1 MARPSEEISK
11 SNAQS
16 GGRPDA
22 NLANDALHLGG
33 IPAEDYATK
42 KYVDDHMGNSE
53 QKQKKYIDE
62 QDQKILDEAKEYTNT
77 QIRSQDF
84 SGFAKV
90 TDVQALDKK
99 LQEKITEGDNA
110 QKNYTDQKTKAIV
123 DDVNANFQDVNNAMS
138 TLNGNM
144 NELFQSV
151 SNGKSQIAGAI
162 TDKGVP
168 TSASDSFSTMANNI
182 SQIKTGSGGGGTPII
197 PEGYYDTSDA
207 TATAED
213 IRSGKVA
220 YGKDGYM
227 IGTLNPSSGI
237 DTSNATATAEDIAYG
252 KTAYARGQLLIGTM
266 QSSVE
271 EIYGISSDPYT
282 VEKLH
287 GLLTNYNIDNG
298 TTDGER
304 TSRTLLAFTKDNSYC
319 VSLVNLKGDSNQY
332 IESLAVGEDG
342 MYIQGTINASGETN
356 LLKYRYTKEELGIE
370 EEEKINCIALG
381 KGGLDGD
388 EKKCL
393 LAIAT
398 VIDKDTGD
406 NNYSHTYK
414 VHFYTY
420 HISDNGQIGKINE
433 NENIYVD
440 NLIYSKTIN
449 STANF
454 TTYVSVASANLQY
467 DEFIVSAVYDKGY
480 SATHLNAQ
488 MLHFRPIP
496 IETGSIIA
504 FDYGEKMLT
513 NREAPYI
520 TTNTDFRFTDDDKFV
535 LNNIK
540 NKYDKG
546 IPFYSIST
554 EKNVYAIVGYR
565 KTNLK
570 NDFFIIGDY
579 YLQTKQNSE
588 SKLEMS
594 QILSTQGEISI
605 DINNAKTITLK
616 FEDKNINEVSC
627 YLYDSLNKKLF
638 VIGTTSTKLTYL
650 GIFNADGITDLPD
663 QSILEAEQV
672 TEMLYA
678 NDTKDDYYNN
688 CNDVLVPDTNYTN
701 ILSYGKEYLARISNS
716 VDVENIIGV
725 IYKGKKFYSIK
736 QGDLSAGG
744 SDVKAG
750 KTFIGYMGEIET
762 GTLEVSE

>member
-22 NLANDALHLGG
+22 NLANDALNLGG

-62 QDQKILDEAKEYTNT
+62 QDQKILNEAKEYTNT

-84 SGFAKV
+84 SGFAKA

-110 QKNYTDQKTKAIV
+110 QKNYTDQKTKTIV

-271 EIYGISSDPYT
+271 EIYGVSSDPYT
-282 VEKLH
+282 VKDLH
-287 GLLTNYNIDNG
+287 GLLTNYSDG
-298 TTDGER
+298 TKVK
-304 TSRTLLAFTKDNSYC
+304 SRTLLAFTKDNTYC
-319 VSLVNLKGDSNQY
+319 VSLVSLEGDSKQY
-332 IESLAVGEDG
+332 IESLAVGENG
-342 MYIQGTINASGETN
+342 FYTQSTANGQGEVTP
-356 LLKYRYTKEELGIE
+356 LKYRYTMEELGIE
-370 EEEKINCIALG
+370 ENEQIQSICLG
-381 KGGLDGD
+381 KNGFDD
-388 EKKCL
+388 YDTECL
-393 LAIAT
+393 LAIST
-398 VIDKDTGD
+398 YVNSGETGTQ
-406 NNYSHTYK
+406 NRKIK

-420 HISDNGQIGKINE
+420 FATDNGIIGKLSENKEFGIN
-433 NENIYVD
+433 
-440 NLIYSKTIN
+440 
-449 STANF
+449 NF
-454 TTYVSVASANLQY
+454 VHEITVSSQYGLTSSILSANLKS
-467 DEFIVSAVYDKGY
+467 DEFILQVTRSTSSSTYLRIY
-480 SATHLNAQ
+480 N
-488 MLHFRPIP
+488 LHFGFVPSGNSF
-496 IETGSIIA
+496 T
-504 FDYGEKMLT
+504 
-513 NREAPYI
+513 PYI
-520 TTNTDFRFTDDDKFV
+520 YENEYEEFKDSIHNKAYITDDDKYV
-535 LNNIK
+535 VNTEPDNYGLGNCSIYKINTENN
-540 NKYDKG
+540 
-546 IPFYSIST
+546 YSIENHHIVST
-554 EKNVYAIVGYR
+554 TNRIFVIDDYCFDCSMYSSPINLEVSKINDDLSLEKKGNIY
-565 KTNLK
+565 
-570 NDFFIIGDY
+570 
-579 YLQTKQNSE
+579 
-588 SKLEMS
+588 
-594 QILSTQGEISI
+594 
-605 DINNAKTITLK
+605 LK
-616 FEDKNINEVSC
+616 FGDVSSNNVSSAR
-627 YLYDSLNKKLF
+627 YDSLNKKLF
-638 VIGTTSTKLTYL
+638 VVAYNRSTIGADL
-650 GIFNADGITDLPD
+650 GVFNTDGITELPD

-672 TEMLYA
+672 SGLIYG
-678 NDTKDDYYNN
+678 NDGGSNIYEG
-688 CNDVLVPDTNYTN
+688 NDVLVPDTNYAN
-701 ILSYGKEYLARISNS
+701 ILCYGKEYLTRISNS

>member
-182 SQIKTGSGGGGTPII
+182 SQIQTGSGGGGTPII

-207 TATAED
+207 TATSED

-266 QSSVE
+266 TSEVE
-271 EIYGISSDPYT
+271 EIYGVSSEPYT
-282 VEKLH
+282 VKQLNS
-287 GLLTNYNIDNG
+287 LLTKDPNSE
-298 TTDGER
+298 TEVS
-304 TSRTLLAFTKDNSYC
+304 SRTLLAFSKNNDYC
-319 VSLVNLKGDSNQY
+319 VSLVNLKGDSNSY
-332 IESLAVGEDG
+332 IESKAVGEDG
-342 MYIQGTINASGETN
+342 MYVTATSGTDGQVEY
-356 LLKYRYTKEELGIE
+356 KKWRYTKEELGIE

-398 VIDKDTGD
+398 VIDKDTG
-406 NNYSHTYK
+406 NSNYTHEYK

-420 HISDNGQIGKINE
+420 HLSDNGQIGKINE

-467 DEFIVSAVYDKGY
+467 DEFIVSAVYNKGY

-488 MLHFRPIP
+488 MLHFTPIP
-496 IETGSIIA
+496 IETGSIVA
-504 FDYGEKMLT
+504 NDYGEKMLT

-540 NKYDKG
+540 NKSDTG
-546 IPFYSIST
+546 IPFYALNI
-554 EKNVYAIVGYR
+554 ENNYYIEGYR

-579 YLQTKQNSE
+579 YLQTKQLSE
-588 SKLEMS
+588 SKLEIS
-594 QILSTQGEISI
+594 QILSIQGEISI

-616 FEDKNINEVSC
+616 FEDKNISEVSC

-638 VIGTTSTKLTYL
+638 VIGTTSDDFTYL
-650 GIFNADGITDLPD
+650 GVFNADGITDLPD

-672 TEMLYA
+672 TEMSYA
-678 NDTKDDYYNN
+678 NDTKDNYYQR

-701 ILSYGKEYLARISNS
+701 ILSYGKAYLARISNS

>member
-84 SGFAKV
+84 SGFAKA

-271 EIYGISSDPYT
+271 EIYGVSSDPYT
-282 VEKLH
+282 VKDLH
-287 GLLTNYNIDNG
+287 GLLTNYSDG
-298 TTDGER
+298 TKVK
-304 TSRTLLAFTKDNSYC
+304 SRTLLAFTKDNTYC
-319 VSLVNLKGDSNQY
+319 VSLVNLEGDSNQY
-332 IESLAVGEDG
+332 IESLKVGEDG
-342 MYIQGTINASGETN
+342 FYTQSTANGQGEVTP
-356 LLKYRYTKEELGIE
+356 LKYRYTMEDLGIGE
-370 EEEKINCIALG
+370 NEQIQSICLGKSGFEDEEKR
-381 KGGLDGD
+381 
-388 EKKCL
+388 CL
-393 LAIAT
+393 LAIST
-398 VIDKDTGD
+398 YVDIGEGGTTKDRTI
-406 NNYSHTYK
+406 K

-420 HISDNGQIGKINE
+420 NAFDNGTIGKLKETEKIG
-433 NENIYVD
+433 VD
-440 NLIYSKTIN
+440 NFIHEITVSAKYALSSLII
-449 STANF
+449 
-454 TTYVSVASANLQY
+454 SANLKS
-467 DEFIVSAVYDKGY
+467 DEFVLQIANNGDLTAYNLRFTFLPGIDSSLIPHIYENEYD
-480 SATHLNAQ
+480 T
-488 MLHFRPIP
+488 F
-496 IETGSIIA
+496 E
-504 FDYGEKMLT
+504 GEIFSK
-513 NREAPYI
+513 AYI
-520 TTNTDFRFTDDDKFV
+520 TDDDKYIICADQYNYGNVDGMLYKLNTENNYNIVKHKALTFKGRAFV
-535 LNNIK
+535 IDDYLFSF
-540 NKYDKG
+540 G
-546 IPFYSIST
+546 S
-554 EKNVYAIVGYR
+554 GYNPLR
-565 KTNLK
+565 VEVLK
-570 NDFFIIGDY
+570 INED
-579 YLQTKQNSE
+579 
-588 SKLEMS
+588 
-594 QILSTQGEISI
+594 LS
-605 DINNAKTITLK
+605 
-616 FEDKNINEVSC
+616 FEDEKVISLKLADNAANNVSSAR
-627 YLYDSLNKKLF
+627 YDSLNKKLF
-638 VIGTTSTKLTYL
+638 VVAYNRNTIGADL
-650 GIFNADGITDLPD
+650 GVFNTDGITELPD

-672 TEMLYA
+672 SGLIYG
-678 NDTKDDYYNN
+678 NDGGSNVYEG
-688 CNDVLVPDTNYTN
+688 NDVLVPDTNYTN
-701 ILSYGKEYLARISNS
+701 ILCYGKEYLTRISNS